1 MKQIDTYIIEK
12 FKITKNI
19 KLQRKILVIYEFN
32 PTCTEVE
39 DYDIYNSLEEAADA
53 IIDYKYGRKSG
64 KKRRTYYCAFSI
76 NEQDIQD
83 LFNNICRLPAKKFD
97 EEYCKE
103 KEIEDVEKELY
114 NLIKKKS

>member
-1 MKQIDTYIIEK
+1 MNNLKEYITEK

-19 KLQRKILVIYEFN
+19 KLQRKILVIYDFN
-32 PTCTEVE
+32 SSCTEVE

-53 IIDYKYGRKSG
+53 IIDYKYAG

-83 LFNNICRLPAKKFD
+83 LFDNICKLPARKFD

-103 KEIEDVEKELY
+103 KAIEDVEKELY